1 MTNASMFTPLTHQKS
16 FSSLELSS
24 LSKSRTAKFLEEVN
38 KKVDWN
44 KVERMLAKM
53 YCKDNG
59 RPAFSP
65 IILFR
70 GLLLEQ
76 WYQLSDLALEEELKD
91 RLSFRNFVGLDPI
104 KDSPDETTFVRF
116 RHKLQE
122 HNLEETAFNMIRD
135 NLRKDNLEIKH
146 GKCLI
151 TDASI
156 IESPYGAEP
165 KGRDGNGDFIQRKGE
180 VKKGYK
186 VHLISNQKDNL
197 VETAKLTV
205 ASCHESRFLEDTM
218 DKVEGSIS
226 SVLADKGYASDQRKR
241 EYKARGIYYGIL
253 EKARINQSLTRKQK
267 KKNIRISRVRSRV
280 ERIFAVIKKHYG
292 FSHVRYFGLRN
303 NASHLWYVL
312 TAYNIQHAVLNGP

>member
-1 MTNASMFTPLTHQKS
+1 MFTPLTRQKS

-38 KKVDWN
+38 KKVDWD
-44 KVERMLAKM
+44 KIERLLAKM

-59 RPAFSP
+59 RPGFSP

-116 RHKLQE
+116 RQKLQE
-122 HNLEETAFNMIRD
+122 HNLEETAFNLIRD
-135 NLRKDNLEIKH
+135 DLRKDNLEIKQ

-165 KGRDGNGDFIQRKGE
+165 KGRDGNGDFIQRDGE

-197 VETAKLTV
+197 VETAKLTY
-205 ASCHESRFLEDTM
+205 ASCHESRFLEATL
-218 DKVEGSIS
+218 DKVEGNVL
-226 SVLADKGYASDQRKR
+226 SVLGDKGYSSDQRKR

-253 EKARINQSLTRKQK
+253 ERARINQPLTMKQK
-267 KKNIRISRVRSRV
+267 KKNIRISRIRSRI

-292 FSHVRYFGLRN
+292 FSQVRYFGLRN

>member
-1 MTNASMFTPLTHQKS
+1 MFTPLIHQKS

-24 LSKSRTAKFLEEVN
+24 LSKSRTAKFLEKVN
-38 KKVDWN
+38 KKVDWD
-44 KVERMLAKM
+44 KIERLLAKM

-59 RPAFSP
+59 RPGFSP

-91 RLSFRNFVGLDPI
+91 RLSFRNFVGLDPT

-116 RHKLQE
+116 RQKLQE
-122 HNLEETAFNMIRD
+122 HNLEETVFSIVRD
-135 NLRKDNLEIKH
+135 DLRKDNLEIKQ

-156 IESPYGAEP
+156 IESPYGTEP
-165 KGRDGNGDFIQRKGE
+165 KGRDGNGDFIQRDGE

-186 VHLISNQKDNL
+186 VHLISNQKDDL

-205 ASCHESRFLEDTM
+205 ASCHESRFLEDTL

-226 SVLADKGYASDQRKR
+226 SVLADKGYSSDDRKR

-253 EKARINQSLTRKQK
+253 EKARINQPLTKKQK
-267 KKNIRISRVRSRV
+267 KKNKRISKIRSKV

-292 FSHVRYFGLRN
+292 FSQVRYFGLRN